1 MKSFVFKLKA
11 LLRLKENKRDVALSQ
26 FAGSVQVVEKLNT
39 KLTEARDRQEVVF
52 QLMQERQKGIFRG
65 QQIQSLQSSLDL
77 ERECISKIE
86 LELKQ
91 AQEIKV
97 SRREIFLSKD
107 SEYKAVLKLQEKQK
121 EAHYFQENSKEQK
134 ELEDIIGARFLF
146 QRINRQAYFMKF
158 SASVIVLLAVLMSVA
173 SAGLMLFLHFDDLF
187 KPAPVVKAEFTSVEF
202 DADDTSYSPAETHS
216 MNQLSKELSLLKD
229 KLLEREK
236 DLDARESALSMDVE
250 SLEKQK
256 RELNRIQDDLSSR
269 LAEFESK
276 KGKDLSEEKLKEYK
290 DTANRWIEMGPEVAS
305 VEIQNW
311 RQKRRFEE
319 ALGIF
324 EMLKAEDKAPIIA
337 FMLNSDQDDLI
348 ELADAL
354 AMRDRGL
361 LPSVSME

>member
-1 MKSFVFKLKA
+1 
-11 LLRLKENKRDVALSQ
+11 
-26 FAGSVQVVEKLNT
+26 
-39 KLTEARDRQEVVF
+39 
-52 QLMQERQKGIFRG
+52 
-65 QQIQSLQSSLDL
+65 
-77 ERECISKIE
+77 
-86 LELKQ
+86 
-91 AQEIKV
+91 
-97 SRREIFLSKD
+97 
-107 SEYKAVLKLQEKQK
+107 
-121 EAHYFQENSKEQK
+121 
-134 ELEDIIGARFLF
+134 
-146 QRINRQAYFMKF
+146 MKF
-158 SASVIVLLAVLMSVA
+158 SASVIVILAVLLSVS
-173 SAGLMLFLHFDDLF
+173 SAGLMLFLNYDDLF
-187 KPAPVVKAEFTSVEF
+187 KPAPVIKAEFTSVEF

-236 DLDARESALSMDVE
+236 DLDSRESALSMDLE

-256 RELNRIQDDLSSR
+256 RELNRIQDDLSSK
-269 LAEFESK
+269 LAEFESM

-290 DTANRWIEMGPEVAS
+290 DTAKRWVEMGPEVAS

-319 ALGIF
+319 ALSIF

-361 LPSVSME
+361 LPSVSLE

>member
-1 MKSFVFKLKA
+1 
-11 LLRLKENKRDVALSQ
+11 
-26 FAGSVQVVEKLNT
+26 
-39 KLTEARDRQEVVF
+39 
-52 QLMQERQKGIFRG
+52 
-65 QQIQSLQSSLDL
+65 
-77 ERECISKIE
+77 
-86 LELKQ
+86 
-91 AQEIKV
+91 
-97 SRREIFLSKD
+97 
-107 SEYKAVLKLQEKQK
+107 
-121 EAHYFQENSKEQK
+121 
-134 ELEDIIGARFLF
+134 
-146 QRINRQAYFMKF
+146 MKF
-158 SASVIVLLAVLMSVA
+158 SASVIVILAVLLSVS
-173 SAGLMLFLHFDDLF
+173 SAGLMLFLNYDDLF

-236 DLDARESALSMDVE
+236 DLDSRESALSMDLE

-256 RELNRIQDDLSSR
+256 RELNRIQDDLSTK
-269 LAEFESK
+269 LAEFESR
-276 KGKDLSEEKLKEYK
+276 KGKYLSEEKMKEYK
-290 DTANRWIEMGPEVAS
+290 DTAKRWVEMGPEVAS

-319 ALGIF
+319 ALSIF

-361 LPSVSME
+361 LPSVSLE

>member
-1 MKSFVFKLKA
+1 
-11 LLRLKENKRDVALSQ
+11 
-26 FAGSVQVVEKLNT
+26 
-39 KLTEARDRQEVVF
+39 
-52 QLMQERQKGIFRG
+52 
-65 QQIQSLQSSLDL
+65 
-77 ERECISKIE
+77 
-86 LELKQ
+86 
-91 AQEIKV
+91 
-97 SRREIFLSKD
+97 
-107 SEYKAVLKLQEKQK
+107 
-121 EAHYFQENSKEQK
+121 
-134 ELEDIIGARFLF
+134 
-146 QRINRQAYFMKF
+146 MKF
-158 SASVIVLLAVLMSVA
+158 SASVIVILAVLLSVS
-173 SAGLMLFLHFDDLF
+173 SAGLMLFLNYYDLF
-187 KPAPVVKAEFTSVEF
+187 KTAPVVKADFNSVDF

-236 DLDARESALSMDVE
+236 DLDSRESALSMDLE

-256 RELNRIQDDLSSR
+256 RELNRIQDDLSSK
-269 LAEFESK
+269 LAEFESM

-290 DTANRWIEMGPEVAS
+290 DTAKRWVEMGPEVAS

-319 ALGIF
+319 ALSIF

-361 LPSVSME
+361 LPSVSLE

>member
-1 MKSFVFKLKA
+1 
-11 LLRLKENKRDVALSQ
+11 
-26 FAGSVQVVEKLNT
+26 
-39 KLTEARDRQEVVF
+39 
-52 QLMQERQKGIFRG
+52 
-65 QQIQSLQSSLDL
+65 
-77 ERECISKIE
+77 
-86 LELKQ
+86 
-91 AQEIKV
+91 
-97 SRREIFLSKD
+97 
-107 SEYKAVLKLQEKQK
+107 
-121 EAHYFQENSKEQK
+121 
-134 ELEDIIGARFLF
+134 
-146 QRINRQAYFMKF
+146 MKF
-158 SASVIVLLAVLMSVA
+158 SASIIVILAVLLSVG
-173 SAGLMLFLHFDDLF
+173 SAGLMLFLNYDDLF
-187 KPAPVVKAEFTSVEF
+187 KPAPVVKAQFTSVEF

-236 DLDARESALSMDVE
+236 DLDARESALSMDLE

-256 RELNRIQDDLSSR
+256 RELNRIQDDLSSK
-269 LAEFESK
+269 LAEFESR

-290 DTANRWIEMGPEVAS
+290 DTAKRWVEMGPEVAS

-319 ALGIF
+319 ALSIF

>member
-1 MKSFVFKLKA
+1 
-11 LLRLKENKRDVALSQ
+11 
-26 FAGSVQVVEKLNT
+26 
-39 KLTEARDRQEVVF
+39 
-52 QLMQERQKGIFRG
+52 
-65 QQIQSLQSSLDL
+65 
-77 ERECISKIE
+77 
-86 LELKQ
+86 
-91 AQEIKV
+91 
-97 SRREIFLSKD
+97 
-107 SEYKAVLKLQEKQK
+107 
-121 EAHYFQENSKEQK
+121 
-134 ELEDIIGARFLF
+134 
-146 QRINRQAYFMKF
+146 MKF

-173 SAGLMLFLHFDDLF
+173 SAGLMLFLNFDDLF
-187 KPAPVVKAEFTSVEF
+187 KLAPVVKAEFTSVEF

-236 DLDARESALSMDVE
+236 VLDARESALSMDLE

-269 LAEFESK
+269 LAEFESN

-361 LPSVSME
+361 LPSVNME

>member
-1 MKSFVFKLKA
+1 
-11 LLRLKENKRDVALSQ
+11 
-26 FAGSVQVVEKLNT
+26 
-39 KLTEARDRQEVVF
+39 
-52 QLMQERQKGIFRG
+52 
-65 QQIQSLQSSLDL
+65 
-77 ERECISKIE
+77 
-86 LELKQ
+86 
-91 AQEIKV
+91 
-97 SRREIFLSKD
+97 
-107 SEYKAVLKLQEKQK
+107 
-121 EAHYFQENSKEQK
+121 
-134 ELEDIIGARFLF
+134 
-146 QRINRQAYFMKF
+146 MKF
-158 SASVIVLLAVLMSVA
+158 SASVIVILAVLLSVS
-173 SAGLMLFLHFDDLF
+173 SAGLMLFLNYDDLF

-236 DLDARESALSMDVE
+236 DLDSRESALSMDLE

-256 RELNRIQDDLSSR
+256 RELNRIQDDLSAK
-269 LAEFESK
+269 LAEFESR
-276 KGKDLSEEKLKEYK
+276 KGKDLSEEKMKEYK
-290 DTANRWIEMGPEVAS
+290 DTAKRWVEMGPEVAS

-319 ALGIF
+319 ALSIF

-361 LPSVSME
+361 LPSVSLE

>member
-1 MKSFVFKLKA
+1 
-11 LLRLKENKRDVALSQ
+11 
-26 FAGSVQVVEKLNT
+26 
-39 KLTEARDRQEVVF
+39 
-52 QLMQERQKGIFRG
+52 
-65 QQIQSLQSSLDL
+65 
-77 ERECISKIE
+77 
-86 LELKQ
+86 
-91 AQEIKV
+91 
-97 SRREIFLSKD
+97 
-107 SEYKAVLKLQEKQK
+107 
-121 EAHYFQENSKEQK
+121 
-134 ELEDIIGARFLF
+134 
-146 QRINRQAYFMKF
+146 MKF
-158 SASVIVLLAVLMSVA
+158 SASVIVILAVLLSVS
-173 SAGLMLFLHFDDLF
+173 SAGLMLFLNYDDLF
-187 KPAPVVKAEFTSVEF
+187 KPTPVVKAEFISVEF

-236 DLDARESALSMDVE
+236 DLDSRESALSMDLE

-256 RELNRIQDDLSSR
+256 RELNRIQDDLSSK
-269 LAEFESK
+269 LAEFESM

-290 DTANRWIEMGPEVAS
+290 DTAKRWIEMGPEVAS

-319 ALGIF
+319 ALSIF

-361 LPSVSME
+361 LPSVSLE

>member
-1 MKSFVFKLKA
+1 
-11 LLRLKENKRDVALSQ
+11 
-26 FAGSVQVVEKLNT
+26 
-39 KLTEARDRQEVVF
+39 
-52 QLMQERQKGIFRG
+52 
-65 QQIQSLQSSLDL
+65 
-77 ERECISKIE
+77 
-86 LELKQ
+86 
-91 AQEIKV
+91 
-97 SRREIFLSKD
+97 
-107 SEYKAVLKLQEKQK
+107 
-121 EAHYFQENSKEQK
+121 
-134 ELEDIIGARFLF
+134 
-146 QRINRQAYFMKF
+146 MKF
-158 SASVIVLLAVLMSVA
+158 SASVIVILAVLLSVS
-173 SAGLMLFLHFDDLF
+173 SAGLMLFLNYDDLF

-236 DLDARESALSMDVE
+236 DLDSRESALSMDLE

-256 RELNRIQDDLSSR
+256 RELNRIQDDLSNK
-269 LAEFESK
+269 LAEFESR
-276 KGKDLSEEKLKEYK
+276 KGKDLSEEKMKEYK
-290 DTANRWIEMGPEVAS
+290 DTAKRWVEMGPEVAS

-319 ALGIF
+319 ALSIF

-361 LPSVSME
+361 LPSVSLE

>member
-1 MKSFVFKLKA
+1 
-11 LLRLKENKRDVALSQ
+11 
-26 FAGSVQVVEKLNT
+26 
-39 KLTEARDRQEVVF
+39 
-52 QLMQERQKGIFRG
+52 
-65 QQIQSLQSSLDL
+65 
-77 ERECISKIE
+77 
-86 LELKQ
+86 
-91 AQEIKV
+91 
-97 SRREIFLSKD
+97 
-107 SEYKAVLKLQEKQK
+107 
-121 EAHYFQENSKEQK
+121 
-134 ELEDIIGARFLF
+134 
-146 QRINRQAYFMKF
+146 MKF
-158 SASVIVLLAVLMSVA
+158 SASVIVILAVLLSVS
-173 SAGLMLFLHFDDLF
+173 SAGLMLFLNYDDLF

-236 DLDARESALSMDVE
+236 DLDSRESALSMDLE

-256 RELNRIQDDLSSR
+256 KELNRIQDDLSSK
-269 LAEFESK
+269 LAEFESM

-290 DTANRWIEMGPEVAS
+290 DTAKRWVEMGPEVAS

-319 ALGIF
+319 ALSIF

-361 LPSVSME
+361 LPSVSLE